1 MYSGKWKRNLLTISS
16 LIDFDW
22 EKFYYQSN
30 NTGDNENNKK
40 ILKKFNLD

>member
-22 EKFYYQSN
+22 EKFYYQ
-30 NTGDNENNKK
+30 NTGDNENNTE